1 MLARLRPAPKLIP
14 QIEPVAPIPLAHDVI
29 APTLHDQAEPVIGQ
43 VEQDLHTLIT
53 AVQQAS
59 AEVSRSVVQASNS
72 LTDISARTAAL
83 VDETQA
89 VDGTAGLLAQA
100 AKELTQASA
109 SISAQIH
116 TAAGLLEQVTS
127 VVSAAQAQ
135 IEHLR
140 TSSGEIGTVVN
151 VIAGI
156 AKQTNLLALNA
167 MIEATRAGDQGRGF
181 AVVAQEVKELAGQTA
196 RATDQIR
203 TSIARL
209 QQDAVHSAQ
218 TVMEAAGLVAQVGP
232 KFVEVVAAVEE
243 QNASTAELTRSA
255 EAVAGFVG
263 QVVGS
268 AQAIREQAQAASAV
282 SLATAASSNTV
293 DRLHG
298 RTLVVLRTN
307 PLGNR
312 RKHPRL
318 PVTLEATLRQGGR
331 SYLTRT
337 VDVSQGG
344 LLVTAPGELQAHIGL
359 ELEVETAELGC
370 AAVRVVGL
378 SALGLHVQITRAP
391 EGYAAAVEQLTGAV
405 NAQNASRIARAQ
417 SVAGEIGLA
426 LEAAITSGRLSEA
439 ALFDTAYQPVLG
451 TNPQQYLT
459 PAVPVLEEVLT
470 PIQESLLG
478 SDPRLT
484 FCVAMDWNA
493 YLPVHNSKYAQPQ
506 RPGDVAWNTAH
517 SRNRRIFDDRA
528 GLMAARNTEPF
539 LVQSYAREMGG
550 GRTVIMQEVDA
561 PIRVRGRHWGGF
573 RLAYGL

>member
-1 MLARLRPAPKLIP
+1 MLARLRRAPKP
-14 QIEPVAPIPLAHDVI
+14 TPASEPVVPISVVHDVT

-43 VEQDLHTLIT
+43 VEQDLHTLIS
-53 AVQQAS
+53 AVQQTS
-59 AEVSRSVVQASNS
+59 AEVGRSVAQASAS

-83 VDETQA
+83 VGETQT
-89 VDGTAGLLAQA
+89 VDGTATLLAQA

-109 SISAQIH
+109 SISMQIH
-116 TAAGLLEQVTS
+116 TAAGLLEQVTT
-127 VVSAAQAQ
+127 VVGAAQAQ

-140 TSSGEIGTVVN
+140 TSSGEIGAVVN
-151 VIAGI
+151 LIAGI
-156 AKQTNLLALNA
+156 AKQTNLLSLNA
-167 MIEATRAGDQGRGF
+167 MIEASRAGEHGRGF

-196 RATDQIR
+196 TATDQIR
-203 TSIARL
+203 ASITRL
-209 QQDAVHSAQ
+209 QQDAARSAQ
-218 TVMEAAGLVAQVGP
+218 TVVEAAGLVAQVGP
-232 KFVEVVAAVEE
+232 KFIEVVAAVEE

-268 AQAIREQAQAASAV
+268 AAAIQEQAQAASTV

-298 RTLVVLRTN
+298 RTLVVLRSN
-307 PLGNR
+307 PLGDR
-312 RKHPRL
+312 RQHPRL
-318 PVTLEATLRQGGR
+318 PVALEATLWQAGC
-331 SYLTRT
+331 SHATRT

-344 LLVTAPGELQAHIGL
+344 FLVSAPGELRAHIGL
-359 ELEVETAELGC
+359 ELDVETAELGRTS
-370 AAVRVVGL
+370 VRVVGL
-378 SALGLHVQITRAP
+378 SALGLHLQITRAP
-391 EGYAAAVEQLTGAV
+391 EGYAATIEHLTGAV
-405 NAQNASRIARAQ
+405 NAQNAGRIARAQ
-417 SVAGEIGLA
+417 SAANEIGAA
-426 LEAAITSGRLSEA
+426 LEAAITSGRLSEG

-470 PIQESLLG
+470 PIQEGLLG

-484 FCVAMDWNA
+484 FCVAMDRNA
-493 YLPVHNSKYAQPQ
+493 YLPVHNRRYAQPQ
-506 RPGDVAWNTAH
+506 RAGDVAWNTAH

-539 LVQSYAREMGG
+539 LVQSYARDMGG
-550 GRTVIMQEVDA
+550 GRMVMMQEVDA

-573 RLAYGL
+573 RMAYSL